1 MKTKITLTLLLRTL
15 FQSGVKNR
23 VNEEYTSKRIKSNFA
38 VTLLVFMALIFPSM
52 KASAFVTTV
61 CDNIGTLQKPVWSCL
76 ILVNVP
82 CSEVSYVP
90 GMTCSEQYFSY
101 KPKIKMLPEGP
112 AVLDNN
118 GQIIPIASDNI
129 INLFHQKQ
137 SLSPEEMKEKFR
149 YLVKND
155 GGKVSKETIDT
166 LVKELGAEV
175 VIVDK
180 LPAENYC
187 TTCPDINTKG
197 NPALPKF
204 LINIGAGYTQPLATT
219 KANYLTN
226 GFNIQADAFVP
237 FYKKTLSGNNYFLLG
252 LNAGAHYAG
261 IKNSEPNNEE
271 VSNTYKMYAATSSVA
286 SASTGSSSST
296 FSGLLGVQ
304 AIFGMNKFYISPIVS
319 TGYSG
324 FTLQGFTQTATYT
337 ANGQSRQ
344 KDLVQREK
352 QNFNGMIFKPQIR
365 MGYHL
370 SPSISLFTNVAY
382 VFGPNIN
389 STTNIWIPQG
399 GFNNNHLYEPQQ
411 LQNGS
416 WQATNTSSKYK
427 ALDINL
433 GITVHINAGRLKGKV
448 TKPGDNGTINRRLK
462 EKRSHTPGRLS
473 MTPTTTKQTQGNNF
487 GEKVAGGL
495 QSGANTVG
503 QGASLLGGAV
513 GNIKTGESAIVAP
526 TTEKS
531 ISEKGLKRT
540 ESPSAEKSIGNT
552 TNTGSGA
559 TSTAYAAGKMVAP
572 TTDKSISE
580 KGVKRTESAI
590 VAPTTDK
597 SISEKGLKRTESPST
612 EKSIGNT
619 TNTGSGATSAAY
631 AAGKMVAPTTDKSI
645 SEKGVKRTESA
656 MAMPG
661 NPIGGVI
668 VKGGKNPAN
677 NDLNKT
683 QQQQGKYTDEHN
695 VTDLS
700 KLAMMPVKKHSI
712 SSAILGNDVAVL
724 SDYEIDDDP
733 SVIKNVIFFKPESVV
748 IETNNTNINN
758 DSYIS
763 SETNVLIVKKD
774 LSGKNYAFVIPSI
787 ENSSSTSEKPTNR
800 IKVEVL
806 PLDKSKLNTVSSA
819 PQIIHKIEKLNDG
832 NTIASYTYETKL
844 GGEDALITLKYDPK
858 KLTEEPLQ
866 NKPIGR
872 FCVCCTSCGILL
884 VYVRSGD
891 CELACKFLSR
901 ACDILKPH
909 GSASLIIDNT
919 INTVTNENGEVTFTI
934 SEAGEYTLQITNP
947 EISERSISEK
957 GVDTSK
963 PKKSNKRRRVEVL
976 KSNKTTPTAMAMPG
990 NPIGGVIVKGGKNPG
1005 GGNAINA
1012 VTNENGEVTFTISE
1026 AGEYTLQVI
1035 KSTIKGV
1042 APAATELLK

>member
-1 MKTKITLTLLLRTL
+1 MKTKITLTLLLRLL
-15 FQSGVKNR
+15 FQSRVKNR

-38 VTLLVFMALIFPSM
+38 VTLLVFMALMFPSM

-118 GQIIPIASDNI
+118 GQVIPIASDNI

-137 SLSPEEMKEKFR
+137 SLSPEEMKKKLR

-155 GGKVSKETIDT
+155 GGKVSKETIDI

-180 LPAENYC
+180 LPDENYC

-197 NPALPKF
+197 NPILPKF
-204 LINIGAGYTQPLATT
+204 LINISGGYTQPLATT
-219 KANYLTN
+219 KNNLLTN

-252 LNAGAHYAG
+252 LNAGALYAG

-296 FSGLLGVQ
+296 FSGLLGAQ

-324 FTLQGFTQTATYT
+324 FTLQGFTQAATYT
-337 ANGQSRQ
+337 TNGQSKQ

-382 VFGPNIN
+382 VFGPKIS
-389 STTNIWIPQG
+389 STTNIWVPQG
-399 GFNNNHLYEPQQ
+399 GFNDNHFYEPQQ

-427 ALDINL
+427 AVEINIGVSL
-433 GITVHINAGRLKGKV
+433 SIGKSKG
-448 TKPGDNGTINRRLK
+448 NGAA
-462 EKRSHTPGRLS
+462 SSSYAASRLS

-503 QGASLLGGAV
+503 QGASLLGETV
-513 GNIKTGESAIVAP
+513 GNIKTS
-526 TTEKS
+526 
-531 ISEKGLKRT
+531 
-540 ESPSAEKSIGNT
+540 
-552 TNTGSGA
+552 
-559 TSTAYAAGKMVAP
+559 
-572 TTDKSISE
+572 
-580 KGVKRTESAI
+580 ESAI

-597 SISEKGLKRTESPST
+597 SISEKGLKRTESPSV

-645 SEKGVKRTESA
+645 SSKGVKRTESA
-656 MAMPG
+656 MA
-661 NPIGGVI
+661 
-668 VKGGKNPAN
+668 
-677 NDLNKT
+677 
-683 QQQQGKYTDEHN
+683 
-695 VTDLS
+695 
-700 KLAMMPVKKHSI
+700 
-712 SSAILGNDVAVL
+712 
-724 SDYEIDDDP
+724 
-733 SVIKNVIFFKPESVV
+733 
-748 IETNNTNINN
+748 
-758 DSYIS
+758 
-763 SETNVLIVKKD
+763 
-774 LSGKNYAFVIPSI
+774 
-787 ENSSSTSEKPTNR
+787 
-800 IKVEVL
+800 
-806 PLDKSKLNTVSSA
+806 
-819 PQIIHKIEKLNDG
+819 
-832 NTIASYTYETKL
+832 IA
-844 GGEDALITLKYDPK
+844 
-858 KLTEEPLQ
+858 
-866 NKPIGR
+866 
-872 FCVCCTSCGILL
+872 
-884 VYVRSGD
+884 
-891 CELACKFLSR
+891 
-901 ACDILKPH
+901 
-909 GSASLIIDNT
+909 
-919 INTVTNENGEVTFTI
+919 
-934 SEAGEYTLQITNP
+934 
-947 EISERSISEK
+947 
-957 GVDTSK
+957 
-963 PKKSNKRRRVEVL
+963 
-976 KSNKTTPTAMAMPG
+976 G

-1026 AGEYTLQVI
+1026 AGDYTLQITNPEISERSISEKGVDTSKPTKSNKRRRVEVLKSNKTTPNAMAMPGNPIGGVIVKGGKNPGGGNAINAITNENGEASFTFSEAGEYTLQVL
-1035 KSTIKGV
+1035 KSAIKGV
-1042 APAATELLK
+1042 APAAIELLK